1 VTHLGR
7 ALYQIAHAHGWHG
20 LDVVEGLRPTGGAV
34 VVVHQ
39 DETLGPDPD
48 EWPEDLFEGD
58 GELLYKQEDVYP
70 G

>member
-58 GELLYKQEDVYP
+58 GELLYKQEDVYA